1 MNPPVRPSSRFIPT
15 LTEVVEAPSEP
26 ARTAS
31 SAALVAEIMETM
43 LPLMEARL
51 RAGMRASLEQQVREA
66 MVQLQ
71 GPLEHAVRDA
81 LRKSRQP

>member
-1 MNPPVRPSSRFIPT
+1 MNPPARPSSRFIPT
-15 LTEVVEAPSEP
+15 LTEVVEAPPEP
-26 ARTAS
+26 ARAVS

-81 LRKSRQP
+81 LRKSRHP